1 MEILKVSAQSDASAT
16 AGALANTIR
25 ESGEA
30 ELQGIGPKAIN
41 QAVKAIAIARS
52 YLASSGVDLVSMPSF
67 VDVEIDGEQ
76 RTALR
81 FSITPRHRLHP
92 PHQDGRPSE
101 EERESSESTQRETL
115 GGSEDEAETGSTEET
130 EMQQEPD
137 EAQEAEV
144 SRPTSLSEAITGRP
158 ASELT
163 EDADAPDERESSET
177 SEDTG
182 DDADRSAS
190 DRRETGRRSSFLG
203 RARRSAFDTDRDV
216 F

>member
-81 FSITPRHRLHP
+81 FTITPRHRLHQSHVDGP
-92 PHQDGRPSE
+92 PMDGTGE
-101 EERESSESTQRETL
+101 AEEREESTGADREPE
-115 GGSEDEAETGSTEET
+115 S
-130 EMQQEPD
+130 EPD
-137 EAQEAEV
+137 GREAAEPAEAAP
-144 SRPTSLSEAITGRP
+144 SRRPTSLSEAITGRP

-163 EDADAPDERESSET
+163 DDDADATSERESPET
-177 SEDTG
+177 SEGTG
-182 DDADRSAS
+182 DDADRSEQ
-190 DRRETGRRSSFLG
+190 DDTERRSSFWG

>member
-81 FSITPRHRLHP
+81 FTITPRHRLHQ
-92 PHQDGRPSE
+92 PHEDGHPVDE
-101 EERESSESTQRETL
+101 EPEGAERDEL
-115 GGSEDEAETGSTEET
+115 VGSERDDDREPESEPEVTTESEPAEDE
-130 EMQQEPD
+130 PRP
-137 EAQEAEV
+137 
-144 SRPTSLSEAITGRP
+144 RPTSLSEAITGRP
-158 ASELT
+158 ASELAD
-163 EDADAPDERESSET
+163 EDADSANEREGPAT
-177 SEDTG
+177 SEDT
-182 DDADRSAS
+182 DDDEDRSDAD
-190 DRRETGRRSSFLG
+190 EPERRSSFLG
-203 RARRSAFDTDRDV
+203 RPRRSAFDTDRDV

>member
-1 MEILKVSAQSDASAT
+1 METLKVSAQSDASAT

-81 FSITPRHRLHP
+81 FSITPRHRLHR
-92 PHQDGRPSE
+92 PHEDGHSGGGEELPYREERDEADEAWAPDGDASE
-101 EERESSESTQRETL
+101 EASSK
-115 GGSEDEAETGSTEET
+115 EELT
-130 EMQQEPD
+130 
-137 EAQEAEV
+137 

-158 ASELT
+158 ASELSEST
-163 EDADAPDERESSET
+163 EERTESESSEDEPESHPNDEAKT
-177 SEDTG
+177 E
-182 DDADRSAS
+182 
-190 DRRETGRRSSFLG
+190 RRSSFFG
-203 RARRSAFDTDRDV
+203 RSRRSGFDTDRDV
-216 F
+216 S

>member
-25 ESGEA
+25 ETGEA

-52 YLASSGVDLVSMPSF
+52 YLASSGVDLVAMPSF
-67 VDVEIDGEQ
+67 VDVEIDGER

-81 FSITPRHRLHP
+81 FSITPRHRLHQ
-92 PHQDGRPSE
+92 PHKDEFPDEDQGEPFEEIVDREPEASVEDVEDVDDAGDGD
-101 EERESSESTQRETL
+101 
-115 GGSEDEAETGSTEET
+115 EDEIV
-130 EMQQEPD
+130 P
-137 EAQEAEV
+137 

-158 ASELT
+158 ASDLNAADEG
-163 EDADAPDERESSET
+163 EDDEAPEDDEEADADEDESR
-177 SEDTG
+177 
-182 DDADRSAS
+182 
-190 DRRETGRRSSFLG
+190 RRSSFFG
-203 RARRSAFDTDRDV
+203 RSRRSEVDTDRDV

>member
-1 MEILKVSAQSDASAT
+1 METLKVSAQSDASAT

-81 FSITPRHRLHP
+81 FTIAPRHRLHQ
-92 PHQDGRPSE
+92 PHANGVPAGDSEEPHHEGREEAWQPEAEAPSE
-101 EERESSESTQRETL
+101 VQSDEELT
-115 GGSEDEAETGSTEET
+115 
-130 EMQQEPD
+130 
-137 EAQEAEV
+137 

-163 EDADAPDERESSET
+163 DSTEEQPSAET
-177 SEDTG
+177 SEAEP
-182 DDADRSAS
+182 DDQADR
-190 DRRETGRRSSFLG
+190 EVGTERRSSFFG
-203 RARRSAFDTDRDV
+203 RPRRSGFDTDRDV
-216 F
+216 S